1 FLQQKSLQL
10 PITEGLHEGSKC
22 DCKGGLPCTISIADE
37 FIKYV
42 KLWYRI
48 CTGLKKQQKS
58 RQFAGQL
65 ISLFY
70 LC

>member
-1 FLQQKSLQL
+1 RRNKKPPATQA
-10 PITEGLHEGSKC
+10 EGMHEGSKC

-58 RQFAGQL
+58 RHFAGQL